1 LDMLSGPRFRS
12 VFRVLLL
19 FAGIILGIVLL
30 VLLLRSVKLDQ
41 LGSAFGNADYPL
53 LLLAV
58 PPFLVNFLLRVPR
71 WGLLFGEDSPDFDT
85 LFGAMNVG
93 YAINF
98 LLPARLGEIVRAYW
112 IRDRTQ
118 LGMMRTLS
126 TIALERV
133 MDGVTLVVI
142 LVVVAPTVAFPGKLL
157 GPALLVG
164 AAFLTALCLMAVF
177 AYASARERHPLARLL
192 RKLETGRASGA
203 AGLMHQLE
211 AGLRA
216 LQNRRALA
224 LLLLYTIA
232 LWVSNSILLWLV
244 LRAFHIEAPLTAG
257 FLLTAV
263 LNLGMAVP
271 STPGYIGVYDFLFV
285 WMLKLYHVAKAPAL
299 AAALGMHAIAFVPF
313 AAVGIVY
320 LGRAGI
326 QMTLQMIRASAGGS
340 EKELPAP

>member
-1 LDMLSGPRFRS
+1 MLSGARFR
-12 VFRVLLL
+12 VALRLALLL
-19 FAGIILGIVLL
+19 GGIVLGVAL
-30 VLLLRSVKLDQ
+30 LILLLRSVKLDR
-41 LGSAFGNADYPL
+41 LGAAFGDADYGL
-53 LLLAV
+53 LLLGI

-71 WGLLFGEDSPDFDT
+71 WGLLFGDDAPDFHT

-112 IRDRTQ
+112 IRDRTG

-133 MDGVTLVVI
+133 SDGVALVVI
-142 LVVVAPTVAFPGKLL
+142 LILVAPTVAFPGKLL

-164 AAFLTALCLMAVF
+164 GAFLIALAVMAVF
-177 AYASARERHPLARLL
+177 AYGSTRERHPLSRLL
-192 RKLETGRASGA
+192 LRMENGRFSGL
-203 AGLMHQLE
+203 AGLIRQLI

-224 LLLLYTIA
+224 LLLLYTVT
-232 LWVSNSILLWLV
+232 LWVSNSVLLWLV
-244 LRAFHIEAPLTAG
+244 LRAFHIDAPLTAG

-313 AAVGIVY
+313 AVVGIIY
-320 LGRAGI
+320 LARAGV
-326 QMTLQMIRASAGGS
+326 QMTLEMIRASAAAS